1 MEDKKAML
9 KAMVKSC
16 KDGTGGPGSKIAL
29 SATDDAII
37 APYKNAYYKRAKAAS
52 AMDRI
57 LKLTGMRGGGSKYPK
72 SRQEALDQLSG
83 N

>member
-1 MEDKKAML
+1 MKEKKAML
-9 KAMVKSC
+9 KSMVASC
-16 KDGTGGPGSKIAL
+16 KDGKGGPGSKIAL

-37 APYKNAYYKRAKAAS
+37 APYKNAYYKRAKAAN

-57 LKLTGMRGGGSKYPK
+57 LRLTGMRGGGSKYPK
-72 SRQEALDQLSG
+72 SLKEALDQLSG